1 MVRRKNK
8 KIEFIL
14 LLFLSFL
21 NRTFDTFILF
31 FHISSFSRELI
42 AHLIGR
48 GSSREEYWEDPSIL
62 ETKKEEEEEIH
73 NEDEGE
79 MNENDGEE
87 TNECAFVLF
96 F

>member
-1 MVRRKNK
+1 MTHSY
-8 KIEFIL
+8 F
-14 LLFLSFL
+14 
-21 NRTFDTFILF
+21 F